1 MWRYI
6 GKRMLLMLLSLWLI
20 STLTF
25 WLMHA
30 IPGDPFTSDR
40 NLPDQTLANL
50 EAQYGLDQPKPIQ
63 YLIYMGNLIRLDL
76 GISINQMGRSVNDL
90 LADGFPASAQL
101 GAQALVLATFAGIVM
116 GTVAA
121 LRQNRLPDYLLML
134 LAVLGISIPNFVI
147 APLLQK
153 VFGLEWDWLPIAGW
167 GEFDQTI
174 LPALALAFT
183 PLALVTRLMRSS
195 MLDVIG
201 QDYIRTARSKGLP
214 PWRVITRH
222 TLRNAIIPVLTILG
236 PLTAGILTGSFVIEQ
251 IFSIPGIGAYF
262 VESIA
267 NRDYPMIMGTTIFY
281 SAFLVAMNFLVDLS
295 YGLVDPRIKMGVKEG
310 A

>member
-6 GKRMLLMLLSLWLI
+6 GKRIGLMLLSLWLI

-40 NLPDQTLANL
+40 NLPEQTLANL
-50 EAQYGLDQPKPIQ
+50 EAQYGLDKPKPVQ
-63 YLIYMGNLIRLDL
+63 YLIYMGNLLKLDF
-76 GISINQMGRSVNDL
+76 GISINHMGRSVNDM
-90 LADGFPASAQL
+90 LADGFPVSAQL
-101 GAQALVLATFAGIVM
+101 GAQALILATCAGIVM

-121 LRQNRLPDYLLML
+121 LRQNRLPDYTLMV

-153 VFGLEWDWLPIAGW
+153 YLGLEWDWLPIAGW
-167 GEFDQTI
+167 GSFDQTI
-174 LPALALAFT
+174 LPAMALAFT

-195 MLDVIG
+195 MLDVIS

-281 SAFLVAMNFLVDLS
+281 SAFLVGMNFLVDLT
-295 YGLVDPRIKMGVKEG
+295 YGLVDPRIKIGAKEG

>member
-6 GKRMLLMLLSLWLI
+6 GKRILLMLLSLWLI

-40 NLPDQTLANL
+40 NLPEQTLANL
-50 EAQYGLDQPKPIQ
+50 QAQYGLDQPKPVQ
-63 YLIYMGNLIRLDL
+63 YLIYMGNLAKLDL
-76 GISINQMGRSVNDL
+76 GMSINNLGRSVNDL

-101 GAQALVLATFAGIVM
+101 GAQALILATFAGIVM

-121 LRQNRLPDYLLML
+121 LRQNRLPDYTLMV
-134 LAVLGISIPNFVI
+134 LAVLGISIPNFVL
-147 APLLQK
+147 APIMQK
-153 VFGLEWDWLPIAGW
+153 FLGLEWDLLPLAGW

-174 LPALALAFT
+174 LPAMALAFS

-195 MLDVIG
+195 MLDVIS

-236 PLTAGILTGSFVIEQ
+236 PMTATILTGSFIIEQ

-262 VESIA
+262 VESIS

-281 SAFLVAMNFLVDLS
+281 SAFLVLMNFLVDLA
-295 YGLVDPRIKMGVKEG
+295 YGLVDPRIKLGSKEV

>member
-6 GKRMLLMLLSLWLI
+6 GKRLLLMLLSLWLI

-25 WLMHA
+25 FLMHA

-40 NLPDQTLANL
+40 NLPEQTLANL
-50 EAQYGLDQPKPIQ
+50 QAQYGLDQPKPVQ
-63 YLIYMGNLIRLDL
+63 YLIYMGNLVKLDL
-76 GISINQMGRSVNDL
+76 GISINDRGRSVNDL

-101 GAQALVLATFAGIVM
+101 GAQALLLATFAGIVM

-121 LRQNRLPDYLLML
+121 LRQNRLPDYTLMV
-134 LAVLGISIPNFVI
+134 LAVLGISIPNFVL
-147 APLLQK
+147 APIMQK
-153 VFGLEWDWLPIAGW
+153 YLGLEWDLLPLVGW

-174 LPALALAFT
+174 LPAMALAFS

-195 MLDVIG
+195 MLDVIS
-201 QDYIRTARSKGLP
+201 QDYIRTARAKGLP
-214 PWRVITRH
+214 PWRVVTRH
-222 TLRNAIIPVLTILG
+222 TLRNAIIPVLTVLG
-236 PLTAGILTGSFVIEQ
+236 PMTATILTGSFIIEQ

-262 VESIA
+262 VESIS

-281 SAFLVAMNFLVDLS
+281 SAFLVFMNFLVDLTYS
-295 YGLVDPRIKMGVKEG
+295 LIDPRIKLGSREV